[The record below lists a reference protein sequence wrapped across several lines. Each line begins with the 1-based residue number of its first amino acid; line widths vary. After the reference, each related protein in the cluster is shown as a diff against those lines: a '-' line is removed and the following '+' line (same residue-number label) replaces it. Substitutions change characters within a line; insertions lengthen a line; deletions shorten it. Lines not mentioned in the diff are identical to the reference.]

1 MITNQFIIGILAG
14 IAIAYFVEKLRGLIK
29 ELFIY
34 REIMRKDEGEKIHHN
49 K

>member
-1 MITNQFIIGILAG
+1 MISSPIITGILIGIS
-14 IAIAYFVEKLRGLIK
+14 IAYFFEKIRGLIK

>member
-1 MITNQFIIGILAG
+1 MIASTFITGCLTG

>member
-1 MITNQFIIGILAG
+1 MITSTFITGCLTGIV
-14 IAIAYFVEKLRGLIK
+14 IAFFVDKLRGLIK

-34 REIMRKDEGEKIHHN
+34 REIMRKDEGKEIHRD